1 MLYIGCFEIEKG
13 EILLGDPMATEI
25 TAKFYK
31 IRLLNMSKMRID
43 GAKSGIW
50 NCYHIFDTT
59 SSYPVALMLSH
70 TNASLSDITSFEDIE
85 ANWNYEGKV
94 CCSFSHTICAID
106 EKYYEKERFAYA
118 QYDDGMLYQIAELKK
133 WCMVNMAHDKN
144 RTALLTILDEKTEEK
159 EEYIEAA
166 EISQHLG
173 MYIPTVKQ
181 STRWNTDCVLRCEN
195 QHMAASTIKGGA
207 VSKCYID
214 FSSVYSNSEK
224 SAIYISLAQGEP
236 LLSIPDNN
244 RDRFRVVH

>member
-1 MLYIGCFEIEKG
+1 MFFIGCFEIEKG
-13 EILLGDPMATEI
+13 DILLGDPMVTEM
-25 TAKFYK
+25 TAKFYQ
-31 IRLLNMSKMRID
+31 IRLLNMSKMRINN
-43 GAKSGIW
+43 AKTGIW
-50 NCYHIFDTT
+50 NCCHILDTS
-59 SSYPVALMLSH
+59 SSYPVALMLYHKDTSF
-70 TNASLSDITSFEDIE
+70 SDVNSFEDIK

-94 CCSFSHTICAID
+94 CCSFSRTICAID
-106 EKYYEKERFAYA
+106 EKYYEKERFAYT

-144 RTALLTILDEKTEEK
+144 RTALLTILDEKAEEK

-166 EISQHLG
+166 EISQYLG

-181 STRWNTDCVLRCEN
+181 STRWNIDCVLRCEN
-195 QHMAASTIKGGA
+195 QHTAAATIKGGA

-224 SAIYISLAQGEP
+224 SALYISLAQGEP
-236 LLSIPDNN
+236 LLSMLADN